1 MEYRNSK
8 PLILIM
14 KNGKMKDLECGI
26 TLFINKKK
34 KKKKKK
40 RMRLTSVFS
49 ISSRKSMPI
58 ILYHDY
64 YSLI

>member
-34 KKKKKK
+34 KKKKKNETNK
-40 RMRLTSVFS
+40 CFFN
-49 ISSRKSMPI
+49 I
-58 ILYHDY
+58 
-64 YSLI
+64 